1 MSAQFGIAAPR
12 GATTSAEGDQT
23 LLTDDQ
29 LDRIAVRLERMAG
42 IIVDREKRQMIHTRI
57 SKRLRATGIPDV
69 ESYLTDLD
77 KKGDPEELQLFLNA
91 LTTNLTSMFREGHH
105 FEHFSGEVVT
115 AARNARKTRL
125 RIWSAGCSTGEE
137 PYSIA
142 LSILRICNPIPA
154 DYKILAT
161 DLDTAVLAQA
171 ETGVLPP
178 QKVKGIPPDL
188 AALVRKDPD
197 TGGAKIPAAA
207 MGAITFKQLNLN
219 SDWPMKGPFDAIFCR
234 NVMIYFSSE
243 TKAALVDR
251 FARILQPGGFL
262 YLGHSETVLG
272 DHPLLEPIGT
282 TSYRRRSA

>member
-1 MSAQFGIAAPR
+1 
-12 GATTSAEGDQT
+12 
-23 LLTDDQ
+23 
-29 LDRIAVRLERMAG
+29 MAG

-219 SDWPMKGPFDAIFCR
+219 SDWPMKGPFDAILCR
-234 NVMIYFSSE
+234 NVMIYFDAP
-243 TKAALVDR
+243 TRKALAER
-251 FARILQPGGFL
+251 FLSLLRPGGMLFVGTAESL
-262 YLGHSETVLG
+262 SDYGLPIETVEGGAYRKPDAGQLG
-272 DHPLLEPIGT
+272 G
-282 TSYRRRSA
+282 AA